1 VRAPTN
7 DEHEERDVADRA
19 ALITG
24 ASSGI
29 GLAIARTLGE
39 EGYALTVSAR
49 RPEKLEA
56 AAQELCAAGLE
67 VQSVAANMTEEE
79 GVVDVFAKHREAYGR
94 LDVLVNNAGV
104 GIGAPMEEIQTKHL
118 DMQLGVNLRALIIG
132 TREGLPMLREA
143 GAEHGKA
150 LIVNTAS
157 IAGKSGQA
165 WLSIYAATKG
175 AVINFTQSTH
185 REVGSAGIQCTAL
198 APGFVDTPMTEFAKG
213 QVPGEEMIRPEDI
226 GEAVKFLLNVSPNCH
241 VPEIVFTRPGEGLD
255 TP

>member
-1 VRAPTN
+1 M
-7 DEHEERDVADRA
+7 ADRA
-19 ALITG
+19 ALVTG

-39 EGYALTVSAR
+39 EGYALTIGAR
-49 RPEKLEA
+49 RAEKLEA
-56 AAQELCAAGLE
+56 AAEGLRADGLE
-67 VQSVAANMTEEE
+67 VQSVAANMAEEE
-79 GVVDVFAKHREAYGR
+79 ELLAVFVKHRETYER

-104 GIGAPMEEIQTKHL
+104 GIGAPMEEIQTKYL
-118 DMQLGVNLRALIIG
+118 DMQLAVNLRALVIG

-157 IAGKSGQA
+157 IAGKGGQA
-165 WLSIYAATKG
+165 WLSVYAATKG

-213 QVPGEEMIRPEDI
+213 QVPAEEMIRPEDI
-226 GEAVKFLLNVSPNCH
+226 GQAIRFLLRTSPNCH